1 MNAYKVGLDIGSTT
15 TKMVVLDELEKASA
29 AGDNTEE
36 ETERTARIKALLFAI
51 SL

>member
-1 MNAYKVGLDIGSTT
+1 MLTEKVRRRPYC
-15 TKMVVLDELEKASA
+15 VVLLDELEKASA